1 MYVHEIEYE
10 TNRPDNRQERY
21 LEIES
26 WYMYVRCVTGQIIC
40 NPVIL
45 PPASFELI
53 KVGED
58 ELLGKFTLS
67 HKNNTRYF
75 IHIGRIVER
84 RDIPD
89 DALFMKVVTKDKEES
104 DN

>member
-26 WYMYVRCVTGQIIC
+26 WFAYVICVTGQIIGT
-40 NPVIL
+40 PIIL
-45 PPASFELI
+45 PDSFEVI
-53 KVGED
+53 KVGQD
-58 ELLGKFTLS
+58 ELIGKFTLT

-75 IHIGRIVER
+75 FHIGRIVGRE
-84 RDIPD
+84 DIPD
-89 DALFMKVVTKDKEES
+89 DALFIKVVTKDKEES
-104 DN
+104 DS

>member
-26 WYMYVRCVTGQIIC
+26 WYMYVRCVTGQVIGMPI
-40 NPVIL
+40 IL
-45 PPASFELI
+45 PDSFEVI
-53 KVGED
+53 KVGQD
-58 ELLGKFTLS
+58 ELIGKFTLS